1 MALLTVNKRVNDI
14 FSQWTSFCGISD
26 QQRDG
31 KVACHESPLT
41 RERDMDTVITV
52 GELII
57 AVGAFAVISKALIG
71 RLGDLGLLQRP
82 QGFQQ

>member
-1 MALLTVNKRVNDI
+1 
-14 FSQWTSFCGISD
+14 
-26 QQRDG
+26 
-31 KVACHESPLT
+31 
-41 RERDMDTVITV
+41 MDTVITV

>member
-1 MALLTVNKRVNDI
+1 
-14 FSQWTSFCGISD
+14 
-26 QQRDG
+26 
-31 KVACHESPLT
+31 
-41 RERDMDTVITV
+41 MDTAITV

-71 RLGDLGLLQRP
+71 RLGDLRLLQRP